1 MKSQS
6 DAIWATCD
14 REVRPLRATFAACSA
29 RCVQEAIGVRPA
41 WALPLQPYA
50 GLYRRGKA
58 RTGTCI
64 AACLQHSVTPGGTVS
79 SMLL

>member
-29 RCVQEAIGVRPA
+29 RCVQEAIGVRAA
-41 WALPLQPYA
+41 WALPLQPY
-50 GLYRRGKA
+50 GGF
-58 RTGTCI
+58 I
-64 AACLQHSVTPGGTVS
+64 DAAKLGRELVLPHACSIRLRLEVR
-79 SMLL
+79 